1 MVEEKDGDM
10 TEKDDPDLFEN
21 GFIRGSFR
29 AIKEALLLRTEV
41 YTAVTE
47 APIPS
52 RRGFGILLVLLV
64 TVSLT
69 QIIGALFD
77 VATLPEVN
85 AIQQSLYEAITGL
98 TIYANASAANPNFSS
113 LFSTIYDL
121 FWMFL
126 RWFGGYPSKFGTLFT
141 AVSFIT
147 SNLFAWLT
155 YGFIGFYVAKAFG
168 AKVEKMGDYLGL
180 MGLAF
185 APFILY
191 SVAIFPG
198 LVVPVTLVSMWF
210 LATAYQAI
218 KSTYG
223 LSWWRT
229 ALVVLL
235 PFPINTILL
244 TFTIIFGVVI
254 GVAVSKM
261 IAS

>member
-1 MVEEKDGDM
+1 M
-10 TEKDDPDLFEN
+10 TKTDSPALFEN

-29 AIKEALLLRTEV
+29 AIKEALLLRTDV
-41 YTAVTE
+41 YTAVSE
-47 APIPS
+47 APTPS
-52 RRGFGILLVLLV
+52 RRGFGILAVLLV

-85 AIQQSLYEAITGL
+85 AVQDSLYTAITGL
-98 TIYANASAANPNFSS
+98 TIYTNAVAANPN
-113 LFSTIYDL
+113 LANTFSTIYNI

-126 RWFGGYPSKFGTLFT
+126 RWFGGYPSTFGTLFT
-141 AVSFIT
+141 AITFFT

-155 YGFIGFYVAKAFG
+155 YGFIGYYVAKALG

-191 SVAIFPG
+191 AAEIVPG
-198 LVVPVTLVSMWF
+198 LVVPVTLVSLWF
-210 LATAYQAI
+210 LAAAYQAI
-218 KSTYG
+218 KSTYD

-229 ALVVLL
+229 VLVVLL

-244 TFTIIFGVVI
+244 ALTLQLGIFI
-254 GVAVSKM
+254 GVTVSKW
-261 IAS
+261 ILA

>member
-1 MVEEKDGDM
+1 M
-10 TEKDDPDLFEN
+10 TEKNSSDLFEN
-21 GFIRGSFR
+21 GFIRGSFL
-29 AIKEALLLRTEV
+29 AIKEALLLRTDV

-47 APIPS
+47 VPIPS

-64 TVSLT
+64 TVSFT

-77 VATLPEVN
+77 VATLPKVDVV
-85 AIQQSLYEAITGL
+85 QQSLYEAIIGL
-98 TIYANASAANPNFSS
+98 TIYTNASAANPDFSS
-113 LFSTIYDL
+113 LFSTIYNL

-126 RWFGGYPSKFGTLFT
+126 RWFGGYPSTFGTLFT
-141 AVSFIT
+141 AVTFIT

-168 AKVEKMGDYLGL
+168 AKIEKMGDYLGL

-191 SVAIFPG
+191 SIAIVPG

>member
-1 MVEEKDGDM
+1 M
-10 TEKDDPDLFEN
+10 TEINDAALFEN
-21 GFIRGSFR
+21 GFVRGSFR

-41 YTAVTE
+41 YTAVTK

-69 QIIGALFD
+69 QIIGAVFN
-77 VATLPEVN
+77 VATMPKVD
-85 AIQQSLYEAITGL
+85 AVQQSLYEAITGL
-98 TIYANASAANPNFSS
+98 TIYTNASTTNPDFPS
-113 LFSTIYDL
+113 LFTTIYNL

-126 RWFGGYPSKFGTLFT
+126 RWFGGYPSTFGTLFT
-141 AVSFIT
+141 AVTFIT
-147 SNLFAWLT
+147 SNIFAWLT
-155 YGFIGFYVAKAFG
+155 YGFLGYYVAKAFG

-185 APFILY
+185 APFVLY
-191 SVAIFPG
+191 SVEMVPG
-198 LVVPVTLVSMWF
+198 LVVPATLVSLWF

-218 KSTYG
+218 KSTYD

-235 PFPINTILL
+235 PFPLNTILL
-244 TFTIIFGVVI
+244 TLTISLGVAI

-261 IAS
+261 IVA